1 MAYTYSWSEGREP
14 EVPVIPGARLMMSQ
28 LRAMEMVAEAHR
40 RELGDVAAG
49 RSALRERA
57 ARQRQ
62 EAHRHA
68 AQALEA
74 SGSAPVRAGEVRR
87 AAMQRSTTGLPV
99 SGGRAVWRPARRHVG
114 ALLIRAGVRLGGTS
128 ISAS

>member
-1 MAYTYSWSEGREP
+1 
-14 EVPVIPGARLMMSQ
+14 MMSQ
-28 LRAMEMVAEAHR
+28 MRAMEMVAEAHR
-40 RELGDVAAG
+40 RELCDVAAG

-62 EAHRHA
+62 EAQRHA
-68 AQALEA
+68 AQALQA
-74 SGSAPVRAGEVRR
+74 SGSAPTRR
-87 AAMQRSTTGLPV
+87 VGGGARQAAMQRSTTGLPV